1 MSQDFDVEH
10 YARLSRLSLK
20 EEDIPK
26 LKRQMNDI
34 LNMVD
39 ELSELDLENVEGT
52 NFAVTVENV
61 IRQDVVGES
70 LPVEKVVNTF
80 PDSEDNQCRVPQII
94 EDKEGAE
101 D

>member
-1 MSQDFDVEH
+1 VSQDFDVEH

-70 LPVEKVVNTF
+70 LPVEKVLGTF
-80 PDSEDNQCRVPQII
+80 PEVEDNQNRVPQMI
-94 EDKEGAE
+94 EEKEDGE
-101 D
+101 

>member
-20 EEDIPK
+20 AEDIPK

-61 IRQDVVGES
+61 IRPDKAGVS
-70 LPVEKVVNTF
+70 LNVEEAVATF
-80 PDSEDNQCRVPQII
+80 PEQEDNQCKVPQII
-94 EDKEGAE
+94 EDKEGVDE
-101 D
+101 

>member
-10 YARLSRLSLK
+10 YAKLSRLSLK
-20 EEDIPK
+20 ADQIPT

-61 IRQDVVGES
+61 IRQDVVGKS
-70 LPVEKVVNTF
+70 LDVETTVSTF
-80 PDSEDNQCRVPQII
+80 PEQEENQCKVPQII
-94 EDKEGAE
+94 EDQEGV

>member
-1 MSQDFDVEH
+1 VSQDFDVEH

-70 LPVEKVVNTF
+70 LPVEKVLGTF
-80 PDSEDNQCRVPQII
+80 PEVEDNNRVPQMI
-94 EDKEGAE
+94 EEKEDGE
-101 D
+101 